1 LINNLPR
8 YHDYDGGALINE
20 RSSHEKKKLKKI
32 FQIKKK
38 PMLSLIVGFLE
49 TKIILN
55 SMIFAPMV

>member
-1 LINNLPR
+1 MKDL
-8 YHDYDGGALINE
+8 HMK
-20 RSSHEKKKLKKI
+20 KKKLKKN